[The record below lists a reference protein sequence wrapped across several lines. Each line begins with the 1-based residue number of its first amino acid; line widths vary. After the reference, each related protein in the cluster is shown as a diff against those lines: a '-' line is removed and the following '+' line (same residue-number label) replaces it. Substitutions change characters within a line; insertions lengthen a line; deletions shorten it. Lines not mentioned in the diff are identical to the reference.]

1 MPMTRDEGHLESGTE
16 RSEETMMIPH
26 PKTMQMVT
34 DQRWD
39 ELQVKTHRERQGMTT
54 HGQQPGAASRAT
66 LRLPVVN
73 AVRMLRPNFCRHLQ
87 IRVPRGAQ
95 RSLIS

>member
-34 DQRWD
+34 DQRWH
-39 ELQVKTHRERQGMTT
+39 ELQVKTHRERLAMITR
-54 HGQQPGAASRAT
+54 GQQPGAASRAT